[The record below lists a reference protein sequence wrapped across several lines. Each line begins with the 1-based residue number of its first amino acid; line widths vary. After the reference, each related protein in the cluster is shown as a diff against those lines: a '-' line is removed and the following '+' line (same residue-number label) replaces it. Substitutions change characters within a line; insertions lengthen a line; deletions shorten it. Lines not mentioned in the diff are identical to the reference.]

1 MNIVHLGDCLEFM
14 KKIPDNHYQLAI
26 VDPPY
31 GGGGKDTWA
40 GKKRSRF
47 GGHFD
52 KYHITTDDMQGTP
65 GFPEIK
71 VHRTGGDWVDKHKV
85 AGEPGTDI
93 SNWDYAPSSE
103 YFDELFRISQNQIIW
118 GGNYFGLPPTRCFVV
133 WRKLTI
139 SETFS
144 MAMAEYAWTSFNSN
158 AKVFDA
164 APQGTRKNPRIHPTQ
179 KPVSLYKWLLGK
191 YAKEGDVI
199 FDSHVGSGSS
209 RIACHD
215 LGFEFEGCEIDR
227 IYWESQEK
235 RFRSHTSQEIEA
247 A

>member
-1 MNIVHLGDCLEFM
+1 MKNIVHLCDCLEFM
-14 KKIPDNHYQLAI
+14 KGLPDNHYQLAI

-31 GGGGKDTWA
+31 GGGGKDPWA
-40 GKKRSRF
+40 GKKRGRF
-47 GGHFD
+47 GSRFD
-52 KYHITTDDMQGTP
+52 KYHITQDDIP
-65 GFPEIK
+65 NHPVIK
-71 VHRTGGDWVDKHKV
+71 VNRSGSEWIERYKV
-85 AGEPGTDI
+85 EGEPGTDI
-93 SNWDYAPSSE
+93 ANWDYAPSPE
-103 YFDELFRISQNQIIW
+103 YFQELFRISENQIIW
-118 GGNYFGLPPTRCFVV
+118 GGNYFDLPPTRCFVV

-164 APQGTRKNPRIHPTQ
+164 APQGTKKNPRIHPTQ
-179 KPVSLYKWLLGK
+179 KPISLYKWLLNK
-191 YAKEGDVI
+191 YAKPGDTI

-215 LGFEFEGCEIDR
+215 LGFDFEGCEIDR
-227 IYWESQEK
+227 FYWQSQEN
-235 RFRSHTSQEIEA
+235 RFQSHTQQQA